1 MCSFWQSTA
10 LCSCVNN
17 RFCTIC
23 YFFQCQTK
31 IPMDHHKTN
40 YGLPGSW
47 TSFPALPLPS
57 SKTTVSMG
65 LVQCQNRPFNRF
77 IHTHTHT
84 HTFQQ
89 KPRFEWE
96 DYSNSLDFGP
106 TNLKMFAIFFS
117 PFIPHRCHAVAI
129 IP

>member
-23 YFFQCQTK
+23 YFFSNAKQRYQWIIIKLITDCRARG
-31 IPMDHHKTN
+31 PPP
-40 YGLPGSW
+40 LPS
-47 TSFPALPLPS
+47 PLPS

-84 HTFQQ
+84 FEQ

-117 PFIPHRCHAVAI
+117 PFISHRCHAVAI